1 MYIVCVCGLGMGSS
15 LILKMTVDKACREL
29 GLDAEI
35 EHWDAGTVGS
45 KHADLIMTSEDFA
58 ERFAGQDNVICV
70 HNIVGA
76 AEVKQKLETYLKE
89 HNIQY

>member
-15 LILKMTVDKACREL
+15 LILKMTVDKAARQL

-45 KHADLIMTSEDFA
+45 KNADLIVTSQDFA
-58 ERFAGQDNVICV
+58 ERFAGQKNVIFV
-70 HNIVGA
+70 NNIINTQ
-76 AEVKQKLETYLKE
+76 EVKEKLQTYLENK
-89 HNIQY
+89 N